1 MLLRKAKKW
10 CSSLNIRIPDSIPI
24 ICNVKGKYFEMIDIP
39 SKVVTRGGL
48 EPPMRESK
56 SLVLPLHYRVITMN
70 RQFVNVDN
78 QKNFLTASP

>member
-56 SLVLPLHYRVITMN
+56 SLVLPLHYRVLLTY
-70 RQFVNVDN
+70 RQFTTVNN
-78 QKNFLTASP
+78 QEDFSPASP